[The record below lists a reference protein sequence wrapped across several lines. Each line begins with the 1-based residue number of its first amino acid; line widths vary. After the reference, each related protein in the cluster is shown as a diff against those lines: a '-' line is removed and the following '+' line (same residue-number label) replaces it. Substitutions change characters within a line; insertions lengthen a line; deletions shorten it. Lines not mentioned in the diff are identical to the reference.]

1 MSVHTLKPVIL
12 KHNHAIKGRKDYVSD
27 PYSGKAFDRK
37 VKDGYVLD
45 KSIHSYRMWFKFLQ
59 LALELE
65 EQNTVLVT
73 RNSASVMGSNLG
85 QSGHSKTNRVTHKVR
100 VNRAKYRDWDV
111 FEIPHLNFDN
121 WWKEHKHLFLDQ
133 VGRVLKPHD
142 VVSSNPDTFSYE
154 IDKRRRLND
163 VIQDLRKHY
172 AEQEIER
179 VSRDEYSIEGK
190 VRPLVLQNKFN
201 ALVLKLEDKLSNQE
215 ILNHKDNYIRA
226 SDTRTAKSRS
236 SNAGRVINELIG
248 GNAQKN
254 SFGAKQILLS
264 VCDGY
269 FMMHPTK
276 TYL

>member
-1 MSVHTLKPVIL
+1 MIRRPPRSTLF
-12 KHNHAIKGRKDYVSD
+12 
-27 PYSGKAFDRK
+27 PYTTLFRS
-37 VKDGYVLD
+37 
-45 KSIHSYRMWFKFLQ
+45 
-59 LALELE
+59 
-65 EQNTVLVT
+65 
-73 RNSASVMGSNLG
+73 
-85 QSGHSKTNRVTHKVR
+85 VTHKVR
-100 VNRAKYRDWDV
+100 VNRAKYRDWNV
-111 FEIPHLNFDN
+111 FEIPHLSFDN
-121 WWKEHKHLFLDQ
+121 WWKEHEHLFLDQ

-163 VIQDLRKHY
+163 VIKDLRKHY

-190 VRPLVLQNKFN
+190 VRPIVLQNKFN

-215 ILNHKDNYIRA
+215 ILSHTDNYIRA
-226 SDTRTAKSRS
+226 TDTRTAKSRS
-236 SNAGRVINELIG
+236 SNAGRVINEFIG

>member
-12 KHNHAIKGRKDYVSD
+12 KRNNAIRKLKDYVSD
-27 PYSGKAFDRK
+27 PYSGKEFDRK

-73 RNSASVMGSNLG
+73 RNSASVIGSNLG

-111 FEIPHLNFDN
+111 FTIPHLSFDD
-121 WWKEHKHLFLDQ
+121 WWEDHKHLFLDQ

-163 VIQDLRKHY
+163 VIKDLRKHY

-190 VRPLVLQNKFN
+190 VRPIVLQNKFN

-215 ILNHKDNYIRA
+215 ILSHKDNYIRA

-276 TYL
+276 NYL